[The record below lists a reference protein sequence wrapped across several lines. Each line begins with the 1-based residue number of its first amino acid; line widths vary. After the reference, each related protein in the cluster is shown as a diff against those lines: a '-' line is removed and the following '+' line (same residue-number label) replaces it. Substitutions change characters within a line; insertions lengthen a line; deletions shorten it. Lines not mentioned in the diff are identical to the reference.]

1 MAEPAIIGGI
11 VAAVGAIAGAGISA
25 ASQTSSAKKT
35 AAAQKQAAQMQQ
47 EQSDRDYSRQM
58 AQMRQANQT
67 TPDITSLLDANTQ
80 GEQGGASLT
89 GAGGS
94 AVNSGNLTGSNLLG
108 G

>member
-1 MAEPAIIGGI
+1 MASPAIIGGI
-11 VAAVGAIAGAGISA
+11 VAAVGAVAGASISA
-25 ASQTSSAKKT
+25 AAQNSSAKRT
-35 AAAQKQAAQMQQ
+35 SAAQKQAAQMQQ